1 LWSNRLTQS
10 SFDGYSENRVDVV
23 RISNLRWWIGGLLAA
38 ASGLAYVDRQTL
50 PIVIAEIQKT
60 IRISDQQFAH
70 LQFVFL
76 LAYGIMY
83 AGGGRI
89 TDALGTRWG
98 YIVFIVWW
106 STANLLQGAVSTFSG
121 LALGLFLLGMGE
133 GGCFPAASKAISEWF
148 PAKERSIAFGIFNA
162 GSGLGATLAPPFIAA
177 IILTLNWRCVFFI
190 TGAMGFVWAAFW
202 LRLYFPPSSH
212 KRLTEAEREHLRETR
227 APESGAAEPIS
238 WIGLF
243 RYRQLWGMVG
253 AKVLSDSAWFFLI
266 SWLPKYLYDVR
277 HLNTRAI
284 GYYAWIPYAW
294 AAIGSLVGGWL
305 SSYLI
310 RRNLS
315 VDASR
320 KICLGIS
327 AACMPVSL
335 LISISPLAI
344 TIVFFSLAMMS
355 HQFWSTII
363 YSAVT
368 DIFPTAIVGSVS
380 GLLGSVGAFG
390 GMLLNLVAGLLLGIY
405 HNYVLIF
412 VVLGLLHPVS
422 FVIIL
427 AVVRR
432 IEPIGH
438 NRRYLQMESLA

>member
-1 LWSNRLTQS
+1 MA
-10 SFDGYSENRVDVV
+10 
-23 RISNLRWWIGGLLAA
+23 RISNLRWWIAGLLAA

-50 PIVIAEIQKT
+50 PIVVGEIEKT

-70 LQFVFL
+70 LQFIFL

-89 TDALGTRWG
+89 TDVLGTRWG
-98 YIVFIVWW
+98 YVVFIVWW
-106 STANLLQGAVSTFSG
+106 STANFLQGVVSSVMG
-121 LALGLFLLGMGE
+121 LGAGLFMLGMGE
-133 GGCFPAASKAISEWF
+133 GGCFPAASKSISEWF

-162 GSGLGATLAPPFIAA
+162 GSGMGATLAPPFIAA
-177 IILTLNWRCVFFI
+177 IIFRLSWRWVFFI
-190 TGAMGFVWAAFW
+190 TGTMGFVWALFW
-202 LRLYFPPSSH
+202 IGLYYPPERH
-212 KRLTEAEREHLRETR
+212 KRLTEAEHNYLRESR
-227 APESGAAEPIS
+227 AAEAGATKQVP
-238 WIGLF
+238 WTGLF

-253 AKVLSDSAWFFLI
+253 AKILSDSAWFFLI

-294 AAIGSLVGGWL
+294 AAFGSLVGGWL

-310 RRNLS
+310 RRRLS
-315 VDASR
+315 IDSSR

-335 LISISPLAI
+335 LISISPLAL
-344 TIVFFSLAMMS
+344 TIFFFSLAMLS

-368 DIFPTAIVGSVS
+368 DIFPTEVIGSVS
-380 GLLGSVGAFG
+380 GLLGSAGAFG
-390 GMLLNLVAGLLLGIY
+390 GMLFNLLAGSLLAIY
-405 HNYVLIF
+405 HNYALIF
-412 VVLGLLHPVS
+412 VILGLLHPLS
-422 FVIIL
+422 FLIIL
-427 AVVRR
+427 TVVRK
-432 IEPIGH
+432 IEPLG
-438 NRRYLQMESLA
+438 NAKNFVPAGVRT

>member
-1 LWSNRLTQS
+1 M
-10 SFDGYSENRVDVV
+10 V

-106 STANLLQGAVSTFSG
+106 SAANLLQGAVSTFSG

-202 LRLYFPPSSH
+202 LWLYFPPSSH

-390 GMLLNLVAGLLLGIY
+390 GMLFNLVAGLLLGIY

-432 IEPIGH
+432 IEPIGN

>member
-1 LWSNRLTQS
+1 M
-10 SFDGYSENRVDVV
+10 V

-89 TDALGTRWG
+89 ADALGTRWG

-106 STANLLQGAVSTFSG
+106 SAANLLQGAVSTFSG

-202 LRLYFPPSSH
+202 LWLYFPPSSH

-390 GMLLNLVAGLLLGIY
+390 GMLFNLVAGLLLGIY

-432 IEPIGH
+432 IEPIGN

>member
-1 LWSNRLTQS
+1 MA
-10 SFDGYSENRVDVV
+10 
-23 RISNLRWWIGGLLAA
+23 RIKNLRWWIAGLLAA

-50 PIVIAEIQKT
+50 PIVIGEIQKT
-60 IRISDQQFAH
+60 IRINDQQFAH
-70 LQFVFL
+70 LQFLFL

-83 AGGGRI
+83 AGGGKI

-106 STANLLQGAVSTFSG
+106 STANFLQGTVSTLFG
-121 LALGLFLLGMGE
+121 LGLGLFMLGMGE
-133 GGCFPAASKAISEWF
+133 GGCFPAASKAISEWL

-162 GSGLGATLAPPFIAA
+162 GSGIGATLAPPFIAA
-177 IILTLNWRCVFFI
+177 ILLTLNWRWVFYI
-190 TGAMGFVWAAFW
+190 TGLIGFLWAAFW
-202 LRLYFPPSSH
+202 LWLYFPPSAH
-212 KRLTEAEREHLRETR
+212 KRLTEAERDYLREAR
-227 APESGAAEPIS
+227 ANEAGAVKQIS

-253 AKVLSDSAWFFLI
+253 AKILSDSAWYFLI

-277 HLNTRAI
+277 HLNTRAV

-294 AAIGSLVGGWL
+294 AALGSLVGGWL
-305 SSYLI
+305 SSHLI
-310 RRNLS
+310 RRKFS

-327 AACMPVSL
+327 AACLPVSM

-344 TIVFFSLAMMS
+344 TIVFFSLAMLG

-363 YSAVT
+363 YSAIT
-368 DIFPTAIVGSVS
+368 DIFPTAVIGSVS

-390 GMLLNLVAGLLLGIY
+390 GMFFNLLAGFLLATY

-412 VVLGLLHPVS
+412 IILGLLHPFS
-422 FVIIL
+422 FLIIL
-427 AVVRR
+427 TVVRR
-432 IEPIGH
+432 IEPIEDTR
-438 NRRYLQMESLA
+438 NYVKSEALT